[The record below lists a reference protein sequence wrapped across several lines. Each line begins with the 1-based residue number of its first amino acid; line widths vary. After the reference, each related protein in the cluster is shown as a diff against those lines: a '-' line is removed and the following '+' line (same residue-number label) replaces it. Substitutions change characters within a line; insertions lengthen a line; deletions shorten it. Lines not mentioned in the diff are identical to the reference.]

1 MHAISGER
9 SSLIKLIRFGLV
21 EATSLMLMKWNVKKR
36 NTSSAIERAVR
47 FKPRSP
53 DSSDTTNCFAFF
65 ALTPVIRLNSCVDF
79 NAGSTSSTCAE
90 AADVQVSA
98 PENFKLS
105 SQVGN
110 TLQIQELNRYPN
122 VVNSRHDQ
130 SLVHLPG
137 AGVSGILLTA
147 RFKSVS
153 ASFCFASRS
162 SWQHQ
167 VLCGPNRSQT

>member
-1 MHAISGER
+1 MSRSATLHLQLKGQSDSNQDRLTQAIPQTA
-9 SSLIKLIRFGLV
+9 SL
-21 EATSLMLMKWNVKKR
+21 
-36 NTSSAIERAVR
+36 
-47 FKPRSP
+47 
-53 DSSDTTNCFAFF
+53 FF